1 MAAMAN
7 HLIFDSNIG
16 SFKPENIV
24 NTETKCPFCCREKLE
39 DIIAQD
45 GSIVLLKNKYPVL
58 RDTFQTVIIETE
70 DCNSELS
77 IYPKEHL
84 HRVIQFGID
93 KWQEMIQSKEFASVL
108 FFKNHGPC
116 SGGTLRHPHMQIVGL
131 RNIDYSDRISVRNLK
146 GTIIHQSD
154 GVELNLAKEPKI
166 GFCEFN
172 VRLSNL
178 NAVHK
183 MADYIQIIAHYLLN
197 HFHKRCNSYNIFFYY
212 LEGQISAKIM
222 PRLVTSPV
230 FIGYSIPQVS
240 SRGGEVIKEIQELY
254 F

>member
-1 MAAMAN
+1 MVAMAK
-7 HLIFDSNIG
+7 HLIFDSAIG

-24 NTETKCPFCCREKLE
+24 NTEVQCPFCCREMLKDVIAE
-39 DIIAQD
+39 DGPIIF
-45 GSIVLLKNKYPVL
+45 LKNKYPVL
-58 RDTFQTVIIETE
+58 RDTFQTIIIET
-70 DCNSELS
+70 DQCNSELS
-77 IYPKEHL
+77 LYPKDHL
-84 HRVIQFGID
+84 HKLFQFSME
-93 KWQEMIQSKEFASVL
+93 KWQDMIRSREFASVL

-116 SGGTLRHPHMQIVGL
+116 SGGTIRHPHMQIVGL
-131 RNIDYSDRISVRNLK
+131 RNIDYTPRIAAESLE
-146 GTIIHQSD
+146 GTIIHQSN

-172 VRLSNL
+172 VRLKNL
-178 NAVHK
+178 TCVNK
-183 MADYIQIIAHYLLN
+183 MADYIQIMVHYLLN
-197 HFHKRCNSYNIFFYY
+197 HFHKRCNSYNIFFYQ

-240 SRGGEVIKEIQELY
+240 SRSEEVIKEIQNIY